1 MVHLGGCIKP
11 NWPEI
16 DSTVIDGTAATIR
29 RALADPSTRAFY
41 QIKQMLSSGLTLR
54 DNMNAAIVTIPCIH
68 GTEVP
73 FSKGALTGLPIAFTP
88 LSTSLTNGATAL
100 QVDATP
106 TINYAR
112 TDGYLGLTVNFKP
125 AGGEAMTLALTS
137 NQSFANATETGVSF
151 NGIVTAGGETAT
163 NANGSISWN
172 GSTGFTL
179 NSPGQYLVTA
189 TISWAVS
196 GAGTRG
202 VYLVSSV
209 GGTRYAANEGPPQ
222 GTFFTQQ
229 QVSAVLPVSSTLT
242 VIVSGTHQAGGALN
256 ANGAGALT
264 DRAGFSNRCWA
275 QATRLLDRSVSGYA
289 ANVTGILWGG

>member
-41 QIKQMLSSGLTLR
+41 QIKQMLSSGLTIR

-88 LSTSLTNGATAL
+88 LLTSLTNGATAL
-100 QVDATP
+100 QVDSTP

-112 TDGYLGLTVNFKP
+112 TDGYLGLTVNFNAPRAIVSVRRATPKP
-125 AGGEAMTLALTS
+125 TIANTTFTAIDFDTS
-137 NQSFANATETGVSF
+137 EQAIGTGASWSAAANTRITIAS
-151 NGIVTAGGETAT
+151 A
-163 NANGSISWN
+163 
-172 GSTGFTL
+172 
-179 NSPGQYLVTA
+179 GQYDVTA
-189 TISWAVS
+189 TLGWNT
-196 GAGTRG
+196 GAGGTIRRTAIRKNNVSVQEMDVAPG
-202 VYLVSSV
+202 YSGMSLVWSDAMSAADYLELFVYQDS
-209 GGTRYAANEGPPQ
+209 
-222 GTFFTQQ
+222 
-229 QVSAVLPVSSTLT
+229 
-242 VIVSGTHQAGGALN
+242 GGALN
-256 ANGAGALT
+256 TN
-264 DRAGFSNRCWA
+264 SVNRLQVKCVA
-275 QATRLLDRSVSGYA
+275 PPATYT